1 MKKWIWWL
9 VIGVGLV
16 AAVAFFGV
24 GAIVSLDG
32 EADAVVSVFDPVSY
46 VNSIWDDKVVPTIM
60 ANAVDM
66 ATLIEEL
73 DRDEAAACSKY
84 GNQAAMGGAHSF
96 MVKGTG
102 QVVEVEESLL
112 RVDVPSCGG
121 NRSVSLRVGPPFT
134 GTEIRDSVGFIEF
147 SSFTNVLEY
156 GAVGGELN
164 TQVRKRIGDNINLEG
179 IEGSTI
185 SYYGAL
191 TLHDTDDIVVVPVM
205 LEKDGATFQ

>member
-1 MKKWIWWL
+1 M
-9 VIGVGLV
+9 
-16 AAVAFFGV
+16 
-24 GAIVSLDG
+24 
-32 EADAVVSVFDPVSY
+32 
-46 VNSIWDDKVVPTIM
+46 
-60 ANAVDM
+60 
-66 ATLIEEL
+66 
-73 DRDEAAACSKY
+73 
-84 GNQAAMGGAHSF
+84 
-96 MVKGTG
+96 
-102 QVVEVEESLL
+102 
-112 RVDVPSCGG
+112 
-121 NRSVSLRVGPPFT
+121 GPPFT